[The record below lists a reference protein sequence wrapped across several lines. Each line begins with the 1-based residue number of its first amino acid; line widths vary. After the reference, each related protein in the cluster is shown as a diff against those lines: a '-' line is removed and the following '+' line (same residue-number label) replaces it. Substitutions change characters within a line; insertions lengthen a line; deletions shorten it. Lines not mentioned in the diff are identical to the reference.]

1 MKRFVVDRHG
11 RIVFPFNF
19 FPALDVSVFERL
31 DQLEAVIRRDFA
43 DKARTQAEIVARV
56 DTGGYI
62 GRYELLRDLATNLFW
77 ANRYVM
83 TMYDTRPTRWRDVP
97 RRRGDVFLPVV
108 TPIDPGPVSAVIE
121 TGYRALSPTWDA
133 ATERTIFGLLIE
145 ILRNRGG
152 VELDAHAI
160 VPTVAE
166 ARADSRARIYE
177 ISTYDPDYPVYRY
190 NDVVGYRHR
199 VPELE
204 ALMRHATVLRSEFP
218 WNLEDTRCTA
228 IGDLRGDEVVLLLHP
243 RTDEVR
249 RFLDRMKAPPARV
262 RARRRCRQSRPGSPG
277 DSACSRPM
285 RRSTSSRPVRV
296 CPMPSP
302 RPFACSRKPGG
313 RCSWSPARSSRTRS
327 GPSEPPACSSATPPR
342 PS

>member
-83 TMYDTRPTRWRDVP
+83 TMYDKRPTRWRDVP

-133 ATERTIFGLLIE
+133 ATERT
-145 ILRNRGG
+145 
-152 VELDAHAI
+152 V
-160 VPTVAE
+160 
-166 ARADSRARIYE
+166 SS
-177 ISTYDPDYPVYRY
+177 IS
-190 NDVVGYRHR
+190 
-199 VPELE
+199 
-204 ALMRHATVLRSEFP
+204 
-218 WNLEDTRCTA
+218 
-228 IGDLRGDEVVLLLHP
+228 
-243 RTDEVR
+243 
-249 RFLDRMKAPPARV
+249 
-262 RARRRCRQSRPGSPG
+262 
-277 DSACSRPM
+277 
-285 RRSTSSRPVRV
+285 
-296 CPMPSP
+296 
-302 RPFACSRKPGG
+302 
-313 RCSWSPARSSRTRS
+313 
-327 GPSEPPACSSATPPR
+327 
-342 PS
+342 

>member
-1 MKRFVVDRHG
+1 MTRFVVARHA
-11 RIVFPFNF
+11 RIVSPFNF

-145 ILRNRGG
+145 ILRSEEHTS
-152 VELDAHAI
+152 EL
-160 VPTVAE
+160 
-166 ARADSRARIYE
+166 
-177 ISTYDPDYPVYRY
+177 
-190 NDVVGYRHR
+190 
-199 VPELE
+199 
-204 ALMRHATVLRSEFP
+204 
-218 WNLEDTRCTA
+218 
-228 IGDLRGDEVVLLLHP
+228 
-243 RTDEVR
+243 
-249 RFLDRMKAPPARV
+249 
-262 RARRRCRQSRPGSPG
+262 QSRENL
-277 DSACSRPM
+277 
-285 RRSTSSRPVRV
+285 V
-296 CPMPSP
+296 C
-302 RPFACSRKPGG
+302 R
-313 RCSWSPARSSRTRS
+313 
-327 GPSEPPACSSATPPR
+327 
-342 PS
+342 